1 METQYLLFRLRAIIE
16 LIWSLMKRQ
25 TLLSI
30 RTISKSLLNDTILPH
45 ENSFAMNPTILSFIA
60 VICGLLGSAV
70 LAFSVGRI
78 IKILIAAANA
88 HELTLECMND
98 PERDIPVFIGFDKQL
113 DRAVKYDAKIL
124 VGGLLLL
131 VASFALEFVA
141 QLMPVAN
148 GG

>member
-1 METQYLLFRLRAIIE
+1 
-16 LIWSLMKRQ
+16 
-25 TLLSI
+25 
-30 RTISKSLLNDTILPH
+30 
-45 ENSFAMNPTILSFIA
+45 MNPTILSFIA